1 MAASDCIL
9 RRILNRSRH
18 GSEKRSEVVCR
29 ETLYVLDVSR
39 YTRDL
44 GASVYFPN
52 AVLTAADLYDITL
65 SDLDCRLRVT
75 LDPTLNRLVE
85 RNVLRCGAALQTT
98 ALAPGVTC
106 TSFILVRVDVKDE
119 EADVRVSDYDSLRW
133 TASSEVSGPLRAN
146 RTLFLPLWNN
156 VDYSGAAWRKTPH
169 PVEEEE
175 EDEEEEVKDHH
186 PSVTVKD
193 LRDGYLSKCLG
204 GMRSAIRRQLIV
216 RIMTKSQLLYYGKQD
231 SNCRCPYRAL
241 LEVCDHTGSVSVVL
255 WNSMCVTWYR
265 PLKPGDIISLSSF
278 RIKQLYQS
286 ECNDIEISVNSQN
299 PAARIAVLSESS
311 VVAKCR
317 PPAPTYSF
325 YSRYRRPLSTSSG
338 CAHSNHDHRR
348 YCLLFF
354 SKELTQR
361 PHKSLCDVIGLL
373 TFTGR
378 AERIRRKDTLDAG
391 GGTELLEYRWLRLE
405 DGTSTRPIWVKLFST
420 SQPETHCKLCPLL
433 VVVCTH
439 LTVVQKAGGVFYLT
453 TTMNTQLYC
462 TGQGYHSEMSYRKT
476 RAVRVFLK
484 WLKHHD
490 EARVQQSA
498 LIGGFFTYPPPPT
511 SLEVYMKDSSGEP
524 GFLKGAELLREMT
537 QLCYRERRTFC
548 VQAAVTMVT
557 YCRRGEEEHCI
568 FWTDTSS
575 SIPPSS
581 SPPTSSSRPLLSPSA
596 RPFKR
601 KLLLH
606 SDSPKKGPPQAT
618 LQAEP
623 SNKTVVLFEASME
636 FLQKT
641 SDDDDEDDDDDES
654 SFVSCPSCPDFPHI
668 AVESLT
674 MRYNP
679 AHKDQ
684 QADAV
689 AMGGRPTTSGVTFDS
704 QDYYTFTLRVLS
716 DGVVVSAIFLPQSQS
731 SRLLPASLPHA
742 NTWTSILSHGAFS
755 SHTHP
760 PSPGDL
766 IAMAP
771 LLAKQRMVCLLEAC
785 HLGGDSNE
793 VILTRAFPLSK

>member
-44 GASVYFPN
+44 GTSVYFPN

-98 ALAPGVTC
+98 ALVPGITC
-106 TSFILVRVDVKDE
+106 TSFIMVRVDVKDQ
-119 EADVRVSDYDSLRW
+119 EAEVRVSDCDSLRW
-133 TASSEVSGPLRAN
+133 AASSEVSGPLRAN
-146 RTLFLPLWNN
+146 RMVFLPLWNN
-156 VDYSGAAWRKTPH
+156 VDFSGAAWQKTP
-169 PVEEEE
+169 PSMEE
-175 EDEEEEVKDHH
+175 EDEEVEARH

-193 LRDGYLSKCLG
+193 LRDGYLSKCMGVL
-204 GMRSAIRRQLIV
+204 RSVIRRQLIV
-216 RIMTKSQLLYYGKQD
+216 RIMTKSQLLYYGRQD
-231 SNCRCPYRAL
+231 SQCRCPYRAL
-241 LEVCDHTGSVSVVL
+241 LEVCDHTGSVCVVL
-255 WNSMCVTWYR
+255 WNSVCVTWYR
-265 PLKPGDIISLSSF
+265 PLKPGDIISLSYF
-278 RIKQLYQS
+278 RVKQLYQS
-286 ECNDIEISVNSQN
+286 EYDDIEISVNSQN
-299 PAARIAVLSESS
+299 PTARIALLPESS
-311 VVAKCR
+311 VAANCL
-317 PPAPTYSF
+317 PPEPAYSF
-325 YSRYRRPLSTSSG
+325 YS
-338 CAHSNHDHRR
+338 SN
-348 YCLLFF
+348 
-354 SKELTQR
+354 ELPER
-361 PHKSLCDVIGLL
+361 PHQSLCDVIGLL
-373 TFTGR
+373 TFAGR
-378 AERIRRKDTLDAG
+378 AERIRRKDTLDGG

-405 DGTSTRPIWVKLFST
+405 DGTSPRPIWVKLFST
-420 SQPETHCKLCPLL
+420 SQPETHSTLCPLL

-439 LTVVQKAGGVFYLT
+439 LMVVQKAGGVFYLT
-453 TTMNTQLYC
+453 TTMHTQLYC
-462 TGQGYHSEMSYRKT
+462 TGQGYHSEMSYRKVK
-476 RAVRVFLK
+476 AVRVFLK

-498 LIGGFFTYPPPPT
+498 LIGGFFMYPPPPT
-511 SLEVYMKDSSGEP
+511 SLEMYMQDTSGEP
-524 GFLKGAELLREMT
+524 AFLKGAELLREMT
-537 QLCYRERRTFC
+537 KLCYRERRTFC
-548 VQAAVTMVT
+548 VQATVTMVT

-575 SIPPSS
+575 TLPPSS
-581 SPPTSSSRPLLSPSA
+581 SPPSSSSPAGQLTARPLLPPSA
-596 RPFKR
+596 SRPCKR
-601 KLLLH
+601 KLLFH
-606 SDSPKKGPPQAT
+606 SDSPQKGPPQAT

-641 SDDDDEDDDDDES
+641 SEEDDEDEDEDEDDGS
-654 SFVSCPSCPDFPHI
+654 SFVTCPSHPDFPHI
-668 AVESLT
+668 AAESLT
-674 MRYNP
+674 MRYDP

-684 QADAV
+684 QAVAV
-689 AMGGRPTTSGVTFDS
+689 AMGGRLTASGVTFDS
-704 QDYYTFTLRVLS
+704 QDYYTFTLRILS
-716 DGVVVSAIFLPQSQS
+716 DGVVVSAIFLPQSKS
-731 SRLLPASLPHA
+731 SLLLPASLPHA

-766 IAMAP
+766 IAIAP
-771 LLAKQRMVCLLEAC
+771 LLANKRMVCLLEAC

-793 VILTRAFPLSK
+793 VVLSRAYLLSR